1 MRRFLEKIYYI
12 SYNFLEVLPQFYHT
26 KAELFSEWQRL
37 GIELAKKDGLNLRDR
52 LDFFSISKTI
62 LENRKINAMS
72 QVEYYFCL
80 FRYAFEQTNLAVT
93 VPEESEVSKIIGGQR
108 NVSKDIIYLYQT
120 VIGVTELENAIR
132 KILNDVSDSDYVKEQ
147 IYRILWNDSSI
158 SQTKKQELSAR
169 YNHAAAFLSDVLLF
183 ALSRNF
189 LPRNKKTAGSELI
202 LSDYL
207 LDTRLPSVTRTFV
220 GREKELQEI
229 HEALQQEHSIFLEG
243 IGGIGK
249 SELAKCYAKRYGKYY
264 SNVLYLRYHENLH
277 RTILEMDFI
286 DDSMEMSDDERFRNH
301 YRFFKYLD
309 NKSLVILDNFNSVP
323 EEDSLFH
330 AFLSMHFQVL
340 VTTRSHIEEV
350 PCYAVNEIENI
361 GDLKQL
367 FFAYAPDAQQEP
379 EITEEIIEEIYCH
392 TLTVE
397 LSAKTLKA
405 SGMSAKDFLQ
415 ILRTEGLSISNPNKV
430 ILTKDNLSQKQR
442 LYQHIQTLF
451 QIQGLSL
458 DALDTLRNMVLMPQN
473 GISKILFHTW
483 QGKSD
488 WNITN
493 DLIEYGWIQEDT
505 VHNQIMLHP
514 YLHEVLL
521 LETAPS
527 ITKCGNLL
535 KGIFENCV
543 LYGIDVPYYN
553 ELLNTIES
561 IYQNIKL
568 DDTVSATLFMDTT
581 MAYLAKYGRMESVEQ
596 VLKLMMSM
604 PDYGQNNRHTAIC
617 DCYAGYVEY
626 MNGRYQKAKQHYLH
640 GLELLEPFHPVTA
653 DLISNLKNNL
663 GQTYLALGD
672 TQTALSTIEEAIFIR
687 QSYGTVASHDT
698 LVQGLSYAQLLAVNG
713 KWREARKHLFSLIR
727 CVKKTD
733 GMHLFL
739 AELYSTLAM
748 IESKKLPEDS
758 LNHYKKAKQALI
770 DGYLPKNNPEIQQI
784 EQEIQREEMLVRGLN
799 EGKVHIVPRLP
810 QQ

>member
-1 MRRFLEKIYYI
+1 M
-12 SYNFLEVLPQFYHT
+12 
-26 KAELFSEWQRL
+26 
-37 GIELAKKDGLNLRDR
+37 
-52 LDFFSISKTI
+52 
-62 LENRKINAMS
+62 
-72 QVEYYFCL
+72 
-80 FRYAFEQTNLAVT
+80 
-93 VPEESEVSKIIGGQR
+93 
-108 NVSKDIIYLYQT
+108 
-120 VIGVTELENAIR
+120 
-132 KILNDVSDSDYVKEQ
+132 
-147 IYRILWNDSSI
+147 
-158 SQTKKQELSAR
+158 
-169 YNHAAAFLSDVLLF
+169 
-183 ALSRNF
+183 
-189 LPRNKKTAGSELI
+189 
-202 LSDYL
+202 
-207 LDTRLPSVTRTFV
+207 
-220 GREKELQEI
+220 
-229 HEALQQEHSIFLEG
+229 
-243 IGGIGK
+243 
-249 SELAKCYAKRYGKYY
+249 
-264 SNVLYLRYHENLH
+264 
-277 RTILEMDFI
+277 
-286 DDSMEMSDDERFRNH
+286 
-301 YRFFKYLD
+301 
-309 NKSLVILDNFNSVP
+309 P

-350 PCYAVNEIENI
+350 PCYAVNEIGDI

-367 FFAYAPDAQQEP
+367 FFAYAPDVQQEP
-379 EITEEIIEEIYCH
+379 EITEEIIEEIYRH

-405 SGMSAKDFLQ
+405 SCMSAKDFLQ

-430 ILTKDNLSQKQR
+430 ILTKDNLSQKRR

-451 QIQGLSL
+451 QIQGLSP
-458 DALDTLRNMVLMPQN
+458 DALDTLRNMVLMPQTD
-473 GISKILFHTW
+473 ISKILFHTW

-488 WNITN
+488 WNSTN
-493 DLIEYGWIQEDT
+493 DLIEYGWIQEDA

-527 ITKCGNLL
+527 ITKCGTLL

-543 LYGIDVPYYN
+543 LYGIDLPYYN

-596 VLKLMMSM
+596 VLKLMKSM

-626 MNGRYQKAKQHYLH
+626 MSNHYQRAKQYYLH
-640 GLELLEPFHPVTA
+640 GLELLEPFHPVNA

-663 GQTYLALGD
+663 GQAYLALGD
-672 TQTALSTIEEAIFIR
+672 TQTALSVIEEAILIR
-687 QSYGTVASHDT
+687 QSCGTVVSHDT
-698 LVQGLSYAQLLAVNG
+698 LVQGLSYSQLLAVNG
-713 KWREARKHLFSLIR
+713 KWREARRHLFSLIR
-727 CVKKTD
+727 CAKKTD
-733 GMHLFL
+733 GMHLSL

-770 DGYLPKNNPEIQQI
+770 DGYLPKNHPEIQQI

-799 EGKVHIVPRLP
+799 EGKIQIIPRLP
-810 QQ
+810 QK